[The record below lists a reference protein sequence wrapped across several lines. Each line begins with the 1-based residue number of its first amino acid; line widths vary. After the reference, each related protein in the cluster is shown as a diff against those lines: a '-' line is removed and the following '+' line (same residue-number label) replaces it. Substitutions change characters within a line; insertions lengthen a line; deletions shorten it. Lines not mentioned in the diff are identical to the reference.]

1 MVAVASGVALVG
13 SGDHGVAGCA
23 LVVGWMA
30 VTEIGSRFRL
40 LGKCRPHFWVSFF
53 FIPVALS
60 ESLGLV
66 VSQ

>member
-1 MVAVASGVALVG
+1 MGRQRLVVCRP
-13 SGDHGVAGCA
+13 HYCA